1 MHEHVKIYYKNVD
14 RGLQRQNLDSAT
26 NNVFEFM
33 KQDPCLV
40 HGLDFENPITAEYVR
55 ALQPDNEFAK
65 LIKHL
70 DHLIELRKDTRE
82 EQADSFGAVAPS
94 ADLIKKQTRLNFEKT
109 KNAISKMKL
118 IAAMSNIKNEK

>member
-1 MHEHVKIYYKNVD
+1 
-14 RGLQRQNLDSAT
+14 
-26 NNVFEFM
+26 M
-33 KQDPCLV
+33 KQDPCLL
-40 HGLDFENPITAEYVR
+40 HGLDFEREHVQ

-65 LIKHL
+65 LIKYV
-70 DHLIELRKDTRE
+70 DHLIELRRNTRE
-82 EQADSFGAVAPS
+82 EQADSFGAAAPS